1 MSDPDLSPLSDSQR
15 PHSAGHQRSDDDIEM
30 PTPVEAEASSEATG
44 TWSTE
49 QDAQPKSNGFP
60 TLLGTAVLI
69 AAIAVGGWFLL
80 DSGSAED
87 QHPNWQHVAA
97 ATDASGA
104 DANQLV
110 RLDASGEAQT
120 LPTIEVASADRDRT
134 ATRKIRA
141 ALGRDNLVLATAEL
155 QAAQSLGSAS
165 QNPEVR
171 PPELVANSDVAAA
184 LKDGRQ
190 ELFEIELFDCCDED
204 GDVVEVIV
212 NGSPFATV
220 PILHSGTKIAIPL
233 AQGKNQIAIRGVKD
247 GGGGVTL
254 SFRTSRGD
262 YYARS
267 MRVGQQYEMGVVV
280 R

>member
-1 MSDPDLSPLSDSQR
+1 MPERDLSPLSDSPR
-15 PHSAGHQRSDDDIEM
+15 PHSAGHKRVDDDIEL
-30 PTPVEAEASSEATG
+30 PPLHESEVGSDATG
-44 TWSTE
+44 NWTAE
-49 QDAQPKSNGFP
+49 HDGPPKSNGFASF
-60 TLLGTAVLI
+60 LGAAALI
-69 AAIAVGGWFLL
+69 AAIAVGGWFFL
-80 DSGSAED
+80 DSGAAED

-110 RLDASGEAQT
+110 RLDASGETQT

-141 ALGRDNLVLATAEL
+141 ALGRDNLILATAEL
-155 QAAQSLGSAS
+155 QAAQSLASAS

-171 PPELVANSDVAAA
+171 PPELVANSDVVAA
-184 LKDGRQ
+184 LREGRQ

-212 NGSPFATV
+212 NGSLFATV
-220 PILHSGTKIAIPL
+220 PILHSGTKVAVPL
-233 AQGKNQIAIRGVKD
+233 APGNNKIAIRGVKD